1 MMDANQEPQL
11 DYFMWLFGVHL
22 LMMLLSL
29 VLLVLYIVDAVKN
42 KAYSDGLR
50 ALWIILFLCVPFVTY
65 IAYWCLYIYP
75 RTELPENIS

>member
-1 MMDANQEPQL
+1 MLDANQEPEL

-29 VLLVLYIVDAVKN
+29 VLLVLYIMDAVKN

-50 ALWIILFLCVPFVTY
+50 VMWIVLFLFVPFVTY
-65 IAYWCLYIYP
+65 IAYWFLYIRP
-75 RTELPENIS
+75 GAGLPENIS